1 METQKSDIGAW
12 GKKDGKDEFLDQFD
26 HARSIGDIGFGQ
38 KSIFHIEQLRFSSH
52 HQSMRFPKFLY
63 REWVRD

>member
-38 KSIFHIEQLRFSSH
+38 ISIFHIEQLRFSSH
-52 HQSMRFPKFLY
+52 Y
-63 REWVRD
+63 RQ